1 MNAVVDELF
10 LRHSSWRQA
19 LQAAAGTCREVLCLV
34 TEKWLAS
41 NDCLAEFDASFY
53 MGKSFRSAAAMERYA
68 GHERAQ
74 AGAGIIMRLDFC
86 VACGVMTTASML

>member
-1 MNAVVDELF
+1 LHGILPRSNLLRIVVNAVVDELF

-53 MGKSFRSAAAMERYA
+53 MGKSFRSAAANGTLR
-68 GHERAQ
+68 R
-74 AGAGIIMRLDFC
+74 
-86 VACGVMTTASML
+86 S